1 MGTLLMSIILSQI
14 CRLGKSIRIY
24 YIQIICDS
32 DYNKAYAWYILT
44 LSAIAI
50 CYLWENY
57 PAFSIYRVS
66 TYVVYKNTMKY
77 KKILI
82 YHTGEKSVIHNLCL
96 VNYFTNYYTYK
107 VQISNHTGEKPLYSL
122 KCYCRTHT
130 NENPYQYSICYNS
143 ATQTATVLYQAG
155 ENQNGINLI
164 YNETHMGNKPYQYV
178 NCKWYKI
185 QNIYISYHIEE
196 MQLHYSIWHHMSLKG
211 ENKYLILHD
220 GKLINIF
227 IMSYMNGNH
236 KIILLQNG
244 GYK

>member
-77 KKILI
+77 KKMLI
-82 YHTGEKSVIHNLCL
+82 YHTGEKSVIHNLCYYKTYRRGKLYQCSTNEMQGLYHTGECSSYKMQVLSHMGENKLFYIIFCDENHRSRKPYL
-96 VNYFTNYYTYK
+96 VNYLTKYYK
-107 VQISNHTGEKPLYSL
+107 
-122 KCYCRTHT
+122 
-130 NENPYQYSICYNS
+130 
-143 ATQTATVLYQAG
+143 
-155 ENQNGINLI
+155 
-164 YNETHMGNKPYQYV
+164 
-178 NCKWYKI
+178 
-185 QNIYISYHIEE
+185 
-196 MQLHYSIWHHMSLKG
+196 
-211 ENKYLILHD
+211 
-220 GKLINIF
+220 
-227 IMSYMNGNH
+227 
-236 KIILLQNG
+236 
-244 GYK
+244 